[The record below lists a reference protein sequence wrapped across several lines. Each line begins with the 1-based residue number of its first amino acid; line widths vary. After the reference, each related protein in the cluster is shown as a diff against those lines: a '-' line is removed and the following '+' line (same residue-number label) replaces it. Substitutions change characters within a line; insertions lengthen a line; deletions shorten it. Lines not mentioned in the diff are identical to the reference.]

1 MLLAVLPEE
10 TTKFLMELCTNYT
23 PVRGQDAELDEDAG
37 LKTKQ
42 KANPEEFMRIFATYP
57 KLQLKFL
64 EYIVAN
70 QGASEKIYNAR
81 LDCLLRETGAKHSD
95 AKQKALEFLS
105 APEVG
110 MDLSFLTLAVNL

>member
-1 MLLAVLPEE
+1 
-10 TTKFLMELCTNYT
+10 MELCTNYT
-23 PVRGQDAELDEDAG
+23 PVKTGGEADLDEDNA

-42 KANPEEFMRIFATYP
+42 KANPEEFMRIFATHP

-70 QGASEKIYNAR
+70 QGGSEKVYNAR
-81 LDCLLRETGAKHSD
+81 LDCLLRETGKQGD

-105 APEVG
+105 APEVKINFEI
-110 MDLSFLTLAVNL
+110 LL